1 MGLILGRAK
10 ACYGGK
16 LIVSSEKY
24 EETQELGA
32 QGRDSD
38 ALYQLLMAVKGVE
51 AIAIIRQEKPD
62 SCSLGLRSRD
72 WVNVAE
78 VARQFGGGGHKNA
91 SGALANGVIAGL
103 EPQLIAAFGA
113 QLAGPETEGKQG
125 G

>member
-51 AIAIIRQEKPD
+51 AVVIVRQEKPD

-78 VARQFGGGGHKNA
+78 VARRFGGGGHKNA
-91 SGALANGVIAGL
+91 SGALVSGVIADLEPRVIDAFGSQFAGL
-103 EPQLIAAFGA
+103 EA
-113 QLAGPETEGKQG
+113 EGGKDG
-125 G
+125 